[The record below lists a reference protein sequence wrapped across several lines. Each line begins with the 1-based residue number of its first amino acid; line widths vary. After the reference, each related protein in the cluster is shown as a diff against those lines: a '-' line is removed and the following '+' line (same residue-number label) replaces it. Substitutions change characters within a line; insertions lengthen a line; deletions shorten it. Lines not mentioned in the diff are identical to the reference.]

1 MTNSL
6 RLQMSSVLVCGFAS
20 VLALAVAAG
29 AQDTRTVTEPVFPPV
44 CTAIAAETAIA
55 AGEPGSETDDTQIQA
70 ALTACGAGKAVEL
83 TLGSG
88 GNNAFVIKPIA
99 IPTGVALI
107 VDGGVTVFAS
117 KNAADYQIGTVSS
130 SQDQC
135 GTVGPN
141 GNGCDPLISLGE
153 SAVNGNSS
161 STGSGLMGFGVIDGR
176 GADKITVNGTV
187 STSSWWDLANQARS
201 GGSQNNPILVMG
213 YKANSASIYKI
224 TLRDS
229 PHFHVKLQSNNG
241 FTAWGMKI
249 LTPYTARNSDG
260 FDPTGITNLTV
271 NQSVIGDGD
280 DEIAISGSSAA
291 SNITFENLLLSSGHG
306 LSVGSITKSGVS
318 NVYANNINFSGQA
331 ADGNQ
336 AGLHIKSDCGNG
348 GTVSNVSYNNVCIQ
362 NVKQPIVL
370 DPFYNGA
377 STGCSAEVP
386 QYTGISYN
394 NVHELA
400 GMLSSVDFTLNGYS
414 SSYISTVTL
423 NNVVFDSTSIDAVAS
438 YDTIALAGNVY
449 PALLQSLNTT
459 TGSTGVTYTG
469 SATENATGALACPTT
484 GAANVFPALVGE
496 LYAGYGGAN
505 NVDQPFTATDSSGL
519 VLNAMV
525 EPTNSETSYAYA
537 GEGSYTGVAAP
548 AAGVQFYDNGT
559 ALGSAV
565 ALGQNGTFATTTI
578 ANPTVG
584 THTYTAQY
592 VGDTNYAAMSFGS
605 LVVTVNAGAA
615 TQLAFSAPPVAMLS
629 YGSGPGTI
637 TVAVEDAEGAQTSS
651 TAAVTLTVTGPNGYS
666 QMYNANAAS
675 GVATFTLGAGLPS
688 VGSYSYAASSNGLT
702 GSEAAG
708 ESVTAATL
716 MVVAMPASRVFDAMN
731 PVLGYTISGYVNGDA
746 ASVVSGSPVLTTT
759 ALRNSAAGAY
769 PITAGVGTLAAANY
783 VFATTGSTLNVNGG
797 AAQAIFFSPLPSFP
811 SGGSYELAAST
822 TSGLAVTY
830 TATGPAT
837 VNGSLLSVMGPGMV
851 TVTAAN
857 AGNGNY
863 AAAASVQQ
871 SFTAQ

>member
-1 MTNSL
+1 M
-6 RLQMSSVLVCGFAS
+6 F
-20 VLALAVAAG
+20 ALAAMAG

-44 CTAIAAETAIA
+44 CTAIAAETTIS
-55 AGEPGSETDDTQIQA
+55 AGEPASETDDTQIQA

-83 TLGSG
+83 TLGAG
-88 GNNAFVIKPIA
+88 GNDAFVIRPIA
-99 IPTGVALI
+99 IPSGVALI
-107 VDGGVTVFAS
+107 VDGGVTVFGS
-117 KNAADYQIGTVSS
+117 KNAADYQIGTVSG

-153 SAVNGNSS
+153 SAVNGSSS

-176 GADKITVNGTV
+176 GEDKITVNGTV

-201 GGSQNNPILVMG
+201 GGSQNNPILLMG
-213 YKANSASIYKI
+213 YKANSAAIYKI
-224 TLRDS
+224 TLRNS
-229 PHFHVKLQSNNG
+229 PHFHVKLQGNNG

-249 LTPYTARNSDG
+249 LTPFTARNSDG
-260 FDPTGITNLTV
+260 FDPTGIINLTV

-306 LSVGSITKSGVS
+306 LSIGSITKSGVS

-336 AGLHIKSDCGNG
+336 GGLRIKSYCGNG
-348 GTVSNVSYNNVCIQ
+348 GVVSNVNYNNVCMQ
-362 NVKQPIVL
+362 NVKQPILL

-377 STGCSAEVP
+377 STGCANETP
-386 QYTGISYN
+386 QYTNISYN

-400 GMLSSVDFTLNGYS
+400 GTLSSVILTLEGYS
-414 SSYISTVTL
+414 SNYISTFTL
-423 NNVVFDSTSIDAVAS
+423 NNVVLDSTTINATAS

-449 PALLQSLNTT
+449 PPLLQSLNTVP
-459 TGSTGVTYTG
+459 GSTGVTYTG
-469 SATENATGALACPTT
+469 SATGSASAALACPTT
-484 GAANVFPALVGE
+484 GAANVFPTLVGE
-496 LYAGYGGAN
+496 LYAGYGALN
-505 NVDQPFTATDSSGL
+505 SVDQAFTATDTDSL

-525 EPTNSETSYAYA
+525 QPTNSETSYSYPS
-537 GEGSYTGVAAP
+537 EGSYTGVAVP

-559 ALGSAV
+559 AVGSPV
-565 ALGQNGTFATTTI
+565 ALGQNGTLATTTI
-578 ANPTVG
+578 VNPTAG

-592 VGDTNYAAMSFGS
+592 VGDSNYSAMSFGS
-605 LVVTVNAGAA
+605 LVVTVSAGAA
-615 TQLAFSAPPVAMLS
+615 AKVAITTAPPAMLT
-629 YGSGPGTI
+629 YGSAPGTI
-637 TVAVEDAEGAQTSS
+637 SVAVEDGAGSQTSS

-666 QMYNANAAS
+666 QNYTMNTVN
-675 GVATFTLGAGLPS
+675 GVATFNLAGSLPG
-688 VGSYSYAASSNGLT
+688 VGSYSFVASSNGLT
-702 GSEAAG
+702 SSAAAG

-716 MVVAMPASRVFDAMN
+716 MVSATPASRVFDALN
-731 PVLGYTISGYVNGDA
+731 PVLGYTISGYVNGDTVA
-746 ASVVSGSPVLTTT
+746 VVSGAPMLTTT
-759 ALRNSAAGAY
+759 ALRTSAAGAY

-783 VFATTGSTLNVNGG
+783 VFATTGSTLTVNGG
-797 AAQAIFFSPLPSFP
+797 AAQAIFFSPLANFP
-811 SGGSYELAAST
+811 SGGSYELTASAS
-822 TSGLAVTY
+822 SGLAVTY
-830 TATGPAT
+830 TVSGPAT
-837 VNGSLLSVMGPGMV
+837 VSGSVLTVTGPGVV

-857 AGNGNY
+857 AGSGNY